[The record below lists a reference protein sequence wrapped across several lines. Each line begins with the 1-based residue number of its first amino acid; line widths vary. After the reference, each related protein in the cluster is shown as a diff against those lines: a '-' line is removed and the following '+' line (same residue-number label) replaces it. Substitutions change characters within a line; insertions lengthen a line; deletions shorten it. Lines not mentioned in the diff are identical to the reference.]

1 MKKLS
6 KSPLVILV
14 ILAVVFV
21 GGYLL
26 FKKTTKP
33 TTGKFDWKIVQVK
46 DGVTAPNYELDVYLS
61 GDKIAET
68 TALELDASLN
78 STQLKVTSAEA
89 GGFFQNP
96 MTIKMD
102 NKNLVFAIAK
112 NPTSQNTVD
121 PAKPVFKIHLTGLK
135 GFGQTTFSILPTS
148 QIYVRNI
155 GGATPGVSQFV
166 LQK

>member
-33 TTGKFDWKIVQVK
+33 TTGKFDWKIVQIK
-46 DGVTAPNYELDVYLS
+46 EGVAAPNYELDVYLS
-61 GDKIAET
+61 GDKVTET
-68 TALELDASLN
+68 TALELDASLSN
-78 STQLKVTSAEA
+78 SQIKVSSAEA

-96 MTIKMD
+96 LTVKMD
-102 NKNLVFAIAK
+102 NKNLVFAIAQ
-112 NPTSQNTVD
+112 NPTNKTSVD
-121 PAKPVFKIHLTGLK
+121 PNKPVFKISFVSIK